1 MTISASRFLNEL
13 WLQRTVKEFVTACI
27 RSMTDYAFPPGETG
41 RSDYDAK
48 RHVQHWHLRI
58 LTLEE
63 HHNQLCNTLF
73 SNILSDP
80 IHKIRNQLPAR
91 CLKGNNW
98 SKQRIFLWFFKKR
111 LFFFPQE
118 ETNRARNSI
127 NAMVSDNNFC
137 AFLCFRKFNNFSNAI
152 TFFKVF
158 VNICNYSLII
168 HELSTAISPRR
179 RNPEEAP

>member
-1 MTISASRFLNEL
+1 MTIPASRFLNEL

-27 RSMTDYAFPPGETG
+27 RSITDYAIPLGETG

-48 RHVQHWHLRI
+48 RHVQHWDLRI

-80 IHKIRNQLPAR
+80 IHKIRNQLLAPSKVTIEVNSDFF
-91 CLKGNNW
+91 CGFLK
-98 SKQRIFLWFFKKR
+98 KV
-111 LFFFPQE
+111 FFFRQE
-118 ETNRARNSI
+118 KTNRARNSI

-137 AFLCFRKFNNFSNAI
+137 EFLCFRKFRTYSW
-152 TFFKVF
+152 
-158 VNICNYSLII
+158 NIQSYGQYRKNLDLL
-168 HELSTAISPRR
+168 EPGPRGIR
-179 RNPEEAP
+179 SSIVCARKYERIRMT